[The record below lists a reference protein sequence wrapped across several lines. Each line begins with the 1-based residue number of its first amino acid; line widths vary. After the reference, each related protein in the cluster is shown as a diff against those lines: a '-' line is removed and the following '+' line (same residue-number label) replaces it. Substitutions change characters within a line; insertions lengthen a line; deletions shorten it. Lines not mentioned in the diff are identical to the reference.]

1 MELRKRKLNPKEEA
15 AYFTSACKDK
25 DGFDVKYI
33 NPDKGRGVF
42 SCVHFD
48 KGDFLLEYRGDL
60 INKHEC
66 ERRQRIYKEA
76 LKVFM
81 FEFRYNGKLF
91 CVDASLED
99 KSLGRLVNDDHVSPN
114 SKMKTIR
121 VAGKPHLCL
130 FATRSISPGEEITY
144 NYGDSEWPWR
154 CKAVPGKEPVASA
167 TMATLSPDKEP
178 RQNLAEM
185 DAEETTSAPLTMKDQ
200 LWTEEHHSQ
209 IPYEVA
215 QEAISAKGPV
225 ASATMATLSPDKE
238 PRQNLAEMDAEETTS
253 APLTMKDQLWTEEHH
268 SQIPYEVAQENL
280 AEMDAEETPSAPLT
294 MKDQLWTEEHHSQ
307 IPCEVAQEAI
317 PAKGPVAS
325 ATMATLSPDK
335 EPRQNCK
342 HEIVLA
348 TVSSMNKCVACVGP
362 VAALK
367 WISLRFCSCFWHKSC
382 FEKLGKIDRDLV
394 SWGKRDSSSDE
405 DQLLSDEDYVPDT
418 ESDSESDSSVEF
430 EVGCEK
436 DQVSEQNMEVHSKF
450 SESCS
455 SVLVLKYA
463 SRGNGKQCL
472 QARKG
477 ACLSEDVDLFCYEK
491 QLTDVE
497 TDNELDNS
505 KEGDVFSTN
514 VANWVK
520 PILDVQLSSDDAAL
534 DSGMDLGS
542 SRSVTV
548 TPTREELLD
557 ARVAAD
563 EINTSDVSDGSEPE
577 NEAVVDS
584 MSAPRQTQIQ
594 KTQTDRSIAVGCS
607 PVCNDNTAAE
617 IKGPGKRTKTLWS
630 KQEVMAVMKHFKPH
644 ITKGKLA
651 TMGECQ
657 QCKDAEDPVLA
668 GRTVQNIRDF
678 VRNRGKTFQRKAQSN

>member
-238 PRQNLAEMDAEETTS
+238 PRQN
-253 APLTMKDQLWTEEHH
+253 
-268 SQIPYEVAQENL
+268 
-280 AEMDAEETPSAPLT
+280 
-294 MKDQLWTEEHHSQ
+294 
-307 IPCEVAQEAI
+307 
-317 PAKGPVAS
+317 
-325 ATMATLSPDK
+325 
-335 EPRQNCK
+335 CK

-367 WISLRFCSCFWHKSC
+367 WIGLRCKVCSCFWHKSC